1 MKKARF
7 DCVLSQ
13 EEKVKLEKTAE
24 AIGLTSSG
32 LFRLFI
38 KKLPANNDETII
50 KNTQKNNSIVRI
62 SFRID
67 QETYSRIKE
76 TTLIGKNQSPS
87 AFAKKVLIASIEK
100 KPILM
105 EEETSILKE
114 SNFHLSIINNNI
126 NQIAKSLNINPKNS
140 NQVIGIDFESI
151 QDLLSKNLEAVRSLY
166 SSSLERA

>member
-1 MKKARF
+1 M
-7 DCVLSQ
+7 
-13 EEKVKLEKTAE
+13 
-24 AIGLTSSG
+24 
-32 LFRLFI
+32 
-38 KKLPANNDETII
+38 
-50 KNTQKNNSIVRI
+50 
-62 SFRID
+62 
-67 QETYSRIKE
+67 
-76 TTLIGKNQSPS
+76 
-87 AFAKKVLIASIEK
+87 LIASIEK